1 VYKFVKNLNATFI
14 SLIPKKLLVVDVKD
28 FYPISLISGFYK
40 IIAKVLANRLKTI
53 LENIISKTQNTF
65 IKGLH
70 ILKSVLISNE
80 C

>member
-14 SLIPKKLLVVDVKD
+14 SLIPKKVLVVDAKD

-40 IIAKVLANRLKTI
+40 IIAKVLANRSKTI

-70 ILKSVLISNE
+70 ILESVLISNE